1 VVVVVVSLLRIP
13 RLNPP
18 DTAPLRLAAADD
30 MVSEVFVAMVF
41 AAEARLEEDCCTSCE
56 RFGGWSG
63 AVREEEG
70 IEEGDVMMV
79 LFVGGEGGGEKGE
92 EKKQERDDKQEGERF
107 GRMGLD

>member
-30 MVSEVFVAMVF
+30 MVSEVLVAMVF

-63 AVREEEG
+63 AVREEG

-79 LFVGGEGGGEKGE
+79 LFVGGGGGGEKGE
-92 EKKQERDDKQEGERF
+92 EEEQERDDEQEREKVW
-107 GRMGLD
+107 